1 MNPILILAVIAGGAS
16 GVFVFNLFNA
26 GLVATPSPGSIFALL
41 AMTPKGSFL
50 GVSLGVL
57 ISTAVS
63 FLVASI
69 FVKSSSKNFDK
80 DELDKATEKKWQ
92 N

>member
-41 AMTPKGSFL
+41 AMTPKGSF
-50 GVSLGVL
+50 
-57 ISTAVS
+57 
-63 FLVASI
+63 
-69 FVKSSSKNFDK
+69 
-80 DELDKATEKKWQ
+80 
-92 N
+92 